1 MVATVAGLKA
11 RYAIFAPVPNET
23 VQLFLDDALSSVA
36 AFGED
41 ADRGQMLKAA
51 HDMIVASV
59 PGIIKDAAEQL
70 PAGVTK
76 FRSASIDVSVSE
88 ASANRSLLSGYASTW
103 FGSEFAKLQRRCLG
117 MPRLVGFGVPE
128 LARAIPATP
137 AGETWE
143 KTEW

>member
-11 RYAIFAPVPNET
+11 RYAIFAPVSSAT

-51 HDMIVASV
+51 HDMIVSKV

-76 FRSASIDVSVSE
+76 FRSASMDVAVSE
-88 ASANRSLLSGYASTW
+88 TAANRSLLSGYASTW
-103 FGSEFAKLQRRCLG
+103 FGEEFAKLLRRHFG
-117 MPRLVGFGVPE
+117 GPRLVGYVEPRG
-128 LARAIPATP
+128 IC
-137 AGETWE
+137 WS
-143 KTEW
+143 

>member
-11 RYAIFAPVPNET
+11 RYAIFAPVPDET

-51 HDMIVASV
+51 HDMIVSKV

-70 PAGVTK
+70 PGGVTK
-76 FRSASIDVSVSE
+76 FRSASMDVAVSE
-88 ASANRSLLSGYASTW
+88 TAANRSLSYGYISTW
-103 FGSEFAKLQRRCLG
+103 FGSEFAKLLRRHCG
-117 MPRLVGFGVPE
+117 GPRLVGYVEPRG
-128 LARAIPATP
+128 IC
-137 AGETWE
+137 WS
-143 KTEW
+143 